1 MDTIMTELN
10 TFMGSVGSGTGS
22 TAVAPS
28 GMLGI
33 WQAVLD
39 FVTTPANGIARLG
52 VYAWLFVM
60 GVGGIRKLI
69 TGI

>member
-1 MDTIMTELN
+1 MTTIMNELS
-10 TFMGSVGSGTGS
+10 TFMGSAGASG
-22 TAVAPS
+22 S

-33 WQAVLD
+33 WQAVLN
-39 FVTTPANGIARLG
+39 FVTADGNGIARLG

-69 TGI
+69 TGV